1 MGRSA
6 PVFNKE
12 TIKADD
18 LGKCTIRGY
27 CPALRERAAFLL
39 RQWTDGRLDG
49 RAIFP
54 ALSGD
59 LGAIISNRDKKKEEE
74 EEAGGNGEAN
84 F

>member
-27 CPALRERAAFLL
+27 RPALRERAAFLL

-54 ALSGD
+54 ALIGD
-59 LGAIISNRDKKKEEE
+59 LGAIISTRDKKEE